1 MSKTIPEAERYLI
14 HIKKDV
20 SNSDTDISNYAR
32 LLEENTENLI
42 NGNITID
49 QFENNSPNNRRNMN
63 VSSRVMAVLYI
74 DRSHSSYIICGVPL
88 LGQVRQI

>member
-49 QFENNSPNNRRNMN
+49 QFENNSPNNNSEKVSHLNHMRNRII
-63 VSSRVMAVLYI
+63 STWSLRG
-74 DRSHSSYIICGVPL
+74 DRL
-88 LGQVRQI
+88 NMMEEEAK